1 MSTLGTLLI
10 VDDDAEIRATIKRI
24 FDYEGYDVVEA
35 DGGDEMRRVLAG
47 TRIDLVLLDLIL
59 PGEDGLTL
67 AREIRKTGDIPII
80 MLTGKD
86 EPIDKVIGL
95 EIGADDY
102 VTKPFFQREL
112 TARVKTV
119 LRRRVMTS
127 SSEAETEIKAIR
139 FNGWTLDLE
148 GQYVMSADNEI
159 VSLTAYEFHVLAAL
173 AQNPGR
179 VLAREQILDL
189 VAARNWEPYDRSID
203 VLIGKIRRKLNDEP
217 KKPTII
223 KTVRNAGYLFM
234 AKTE

>member
-1 MSTLGTLLI
+1 MRMFNFEG
-10 VDDDAEIRATIKRI
+10 
-24 FDYEGYDVVEA
+24 FDVLEA
-35 DGGDEMRRVLAG
+35 GNGGDMRDILAKNQV
-47 TRIDLVLLDLIL
+47 DLVLLDLVL

-80 MLTGKD
+80 MLTGRD

-119 LRRRVMTS
+119 LRRHVKKPGANAEPEGRVL
-127 SSEAETEIKAIR
+127 R
-139 FNGWTLDLE
+139 FSGWTLDMD
-148 GQYVMSADNEI
+148 GQFVKSENDEI
-159 VSLTAYEFHVLAAL
+159 VSLTAYEFQVLAAL
-173 AQNPGR
+173 AQNSGR
-179 VLAREQILDL
+179 VLGREQILDL
-189 VAARNWEPYDRSID
+189 VAARNWDPYDRSID
-203 VLIGKIRRKLNDEP
+203 VLIGKIRRKLKDDP
-217 KKPTII
+217 RKPTII